1 MRPRRRYLAIRL
13 HADGTLPSESSFR
26 NAIWHQLQ
34 ELYGEFG
41 VSRIGFWV
49 VTYHPPKFSAILRC
63 QHDQVRS
70 LRAALATITQIG
82 STSLIFEVVGISG
95 TLRKAVTLLPD
106 IDPSMV
112 IRPRKHR

>member
-1 MRPRRRYLAIRL
+1 MRARRRYLAVRL
-13 HADGTLPSESSFR
+13 HADGALPSESSFR

-49 VTYHPPKFSAILRC
+49 VTYHPSEFSAILRC

-70 LRAALATITQIG
+70 LRAALAVVTQIG
-82 STSLIFEVVGISG
+82 STSLIIEIVGLSG
-95 TLRKAVTLLPD
+95 TLRKAVTLLPE